1 MILIARRRARQTRPM
16 RRMRAAWRRWTWLA
30 VAAAASALACGGGD
44 PPPMFAVAKW
54 YDDHAAA
61 ISITYDGPASD
72 GSLAYPDARLPAR
85 APLLTDTRPLEDVA
99 LGLGLTLDYEVVTVK
114 FDWFPHIETYFLER
128 VVPRGL
134 GYFGHGHLH
143 VDHDRM
149 SYDGAYRSFRR
160 NFERMLDSG
169 LKPVAYAYPRGAG
182 REEETQR
189 ALADAGFLSG
199 HFADSRGIGHY
210 IVPGARMTPDNWF
223 ALPRLHMES
232 YDFQQCRSCINGTDE
247 LIPILDEALKRTA
260 WIAPAYHN
268 VGVYDRYGFYDRDA
282 FEDDMRAIAARDFWV
297 ASMNAVVLYVRE
309 RERAVVTVEPVGA
322 DAAAP
327 DRLRVTLSD
336 GLDNERFDQPLTLR
350 FRPPPSWMGRTV
362 AVLRDGHAVA
372 EIALDASPVL
382 VSLPPDERPWVF
394 QPLAE

>member
-114 FDWFPHIETYFLER
+114 FDWFPHLETYFLER

-199 HFADSRGIGHY
+199 HFADSRGIGHF
-210 IVPGARMTPDNWF
+210 IVPGARMAPDN
-223 ALPRLHMES
+223 
-232 YDFQQCRSCINGTDE
+232 
-247 LIPILDEALKRTA
+247 
-260 WIAPAYHN
+260 
-268 VGVYDRYGFYDRDA
+268 
-282 FEDDMRAIAARDFWV
+282 
-297 ASMNAVVLYVRE
+297 
-309 RERAVVTVEPVGA
+309 
-322 DAAAP
+322 
-327 DRLRVTLSD
+327 
-336 GLDNERFDQPLTLR
+336 
-350 FRPPPSWMGRTV
+350 
-362 AVLRDGHAVA
+362 
-372 EIALDASPVL
+372 
-382 VSLPPDERPWVF
+382 
-394 QPLAE
+394 